1 MVSSLSSLVVNLAA
15 GLHNTKCE
23 KCNLAM
29 STLVQRHHDD
39 IQMSKPKQ
47 KLWGKFDECDF
58 TKTKT
63 KKKSKANIVF
73 FTETLT
79 NFASYYRKLL
89 IHMSTWMASKTS
101 MVHHFPQK
109 VSFVGT

>member
-29 STLVQRHHDD
+29 SILVQRHHDD

-58 TKTKT
+58 TKAKT
-63 KKKSKANIVF
+63 KKKI
-73 FTETLT
+73 
-79 NFASYYRKLL
+79 
-89 IHMSTWMASKTS
+89 
-101 MVHHFPQK
+101 
-109 VSFVGT
+109 

>member
-1 MVSSLSSLVVNLAA
+1 MVSLLSSLVVNLAA

-29 STLVQRHHDD
+29 SILVQRHHDD

-63 KKKSKANIVF
+63 KKNLKQISF
-73 FTETLT
+73 FLQ
-79 NFASYYRKLL
+79 R
-89 IHMSTWMASKTS
+89 
-101 MVHHFPQK
+101 P
-109 VSFVGT
+109 